1 MAIQA
6 RTKGWEKESKIN
18 PDYEYERLVKLE
30 NKFNIIPWM
39 NKGERE
45 GYLYNIVPTTMNV
58 VIKNS
63 NKSQKKTGVHM
74 YFVSDNNKTWRI
86 TLFYRPYFY
95 LKTKNIHNYEAVT
108 KFLKKEL
115 DKHNVEI
122 DYVKKEDLS
131 LYDHL
136 NRKRSYLSNIF
147 FKLSFDTIENL
158 VNARDMLS
166 KIIEKNKKNKEKNN
180 CHNDTHIFNDDD
192 FSHSKMEFS
201 YINDFS
207 YTKYEENK
215 RKQNGGGIHIGIATG
230 NVTNGGNNKVND
242 RDDRYTGNTI
252 KGRKKKNDNNNLIT
266 DNQILNMN
274 EIVVNMKRQIL
285 SKEEV
290 MNEIVEIYEYDV
302 KYTTRLCIDKNLRCG
317 VWYRVIRDES
327 ELYTESIYF
336 EILNKKMLA
345 PLNVLAWDIECYK
358 DELKFPDKEKDEIIL
373 ISYMYNAQGYL
384 IVNRNV
390 MSKNIREFLYKPNEE
405 YSGAGTFKIFNEE
418 NEYYLLKRFLEHIKL
433 LRIHIFVTYNGDF
446 FDIPYLCR
454 RCEINNL
461 SVPREIGFIM
471 NNKLECSCN
480 FILNIDAYKWVERDS
495 YLPNGSRTL
504 KSVCKIKLKYNPTE
518 VDPEMMVSIAKNNP
532 QHLAVY
538 SVSDAVATFYL
549 YDKFIH
555 NFLFALCS
563 IIPMNPDNV
572 LRQGSGTLCEQ
583 LLMAEAYKKNILFP
597 NKFKPIYNQYFTD
610 PENKKKYFIYDDS
623 FVGGTVQSLK
633 CGIYR
638 DDLQENFNLD
648 VDTYK
653 YLLSNID
660 NILDFWIQKDL
671 NKNCSPNDSKYVN
684 KNQILNLQHVKENI
698 MNKLQFFIENSRIS
712 ICPNIY
718 HLDVAAMY
726 PNIILSHRLQPNAI
740 ITPDHCFN
748 CSFYKQRHLCQ
759 KQMVWKRKLEISPI
773 DYGHVLSLKQDLKT
787 RLFLPQKTFFKMQN
801 KEESDSSVNDPNQE
815 VSASKKKSW
824 NELTEKQQHDEL
836 MKVIKECSQKFFKK
850 TKVAKE
856 VDASSLVCQRENPF
870 YVDTVRTFRDRRY
883 VYKKG
888 LKESEHEKRELL
900 KKSKI
905 DYIKIQELDDK
916 ILLNDSLQLAHKCI
930 LNSFY
935 GYVKRK
941 SSRWYSD
948 QMGAIVTYTGS
959 QIINGAF
966 NLINKI
972 GIPMELDTDG
982 IWCMLPKNFPEIYDL
997 YILDKNAMNKINMY
1011 EGKTEEELKNDIH
1024 IKKVEFEFPTNILNF
1039 EMHKK
1044 WTNDQYLV
1052 YNESIDDYECISK
1065 NEIFFELDGP
1075 WHGMFLP
1082 ASEKS
1087 DDLLKKRYVVFN
1099 DKYKISELKGFEIKR
1114 RGELRIIQKFQSEIF
1129 NHFLKGKT
1137 KEESYYYASLT
1148 ANKWKNLIDT
1158 KAIDI
1163 DNDDELFDLIL
1174 AKKVLNKSVKEQP
1187 NAKSFGITT
1196 AKRLSELLSNA
1207 SYVEDNNVSTQFI
1220 VASKPVGSDITF
1232 RAIPIQ
1238 IFKTN
1243 VETQIFYLS
1252 KWLGMKFPPNAA
1264 VNVRDIIDW
1273 EYYKQKL
1280 EVQILKLVIIPAI
1293 KQNINNPITS
1303 ISVPEWLKKQI
1314 NISEGKQKKI
1324 TAFFLKRDV
1333 KKEGAIADTSGET
1346 SAEATADAS
1355 DNASGVNN
1363 ADENSSIS
1371 KATSGC
1377 DTIERNASRKPSDT
1391 TTTEVATAT
1400 KEAERKKID
1409 PSEQSVE
1416 KRSPFPV
1423 GEDLLNASIETCGKK
1438 KRLLEHCRL
1447 DNFISKKKKLILL
1460 SDDTMYGGSMQ
1471 KSAGILGYRRGTPFY
1486 GHGERGN
1493 NIIFMNHDKV
1503 NINNL
1508 KQKDLYNLCEKD
1520 FSKWMLVNNKIWKNN
1535 RNQIKKFKTE
1545 IKSRRKKISFKK
1557 GNDGQEEKS
1566 NAHKL
1571 AKLEAKHMHIIQNAM
1586 DIVYLYKKVKKKKAP
1601 KKKRGANAM
1610 NNNANS
1616 NHSQYVSKG
1625 EKQTLLKPYLKYF
1638 KYETESDSSEEDEG
1652 EDDVED
1658 EDEPF
1663 NDKDIIDENDDDGIY
1678 YAIVSLKNMNK
1689 FYKIKLQVYRHIYI
1703 NNYEPLDIKSNN
1715 KITIKLVASNNENG
1729 IFKSNTYANCFLP
1742 RNIKIFN
1749 LYEFIMKE
1757 KYFNKYVINT
1767 LNANYHDSIIS
1778 VYETKIPLYF
1788 DFLSRYG
1795 NSVEIDTNNY
1805 SSIFEENKS
1814 FKSHCFTK
1822 VEKDK
1827 GRNISQ
1833 EYLDDIHI
1841 VYVHIFHTVID
1852 NVCNR
1857 IFINVFDQYEENS
1870 DCHLLGN
1877 KIMFSGLGKEDD
1889 FDPYEPFIRFLKLG
1903 QYYDDLKSRQ
1913 PATDV
1918 TCETRTTV
1926 PTAPAPA
1933 PPFAPSLPFATI
1945 GATVRNE
1952 RLTEEELR
1960 SLFDRDFFIQK
1971 VQRDLLFMYHYRK
1984 FDIYYED
1991 SSNVYKV
1998 LEYLDLYLNKYRSNI
2013 LTGKRKY
2020 IFYVCSTIDRKK
2032 LGWWST
2038 NKYFPCYFYKFENF
2052 SKYQNVNRKNYK
2064 KDVFNLS
2071 LELFFENYHK
2081 VEEDINFSRISNI
2094 PLFNLLNVSNK
2105 NEKHKF
2111 IYDTL
2116 YASFLKRYK
2125 GILWLSYF
2133 GNYDLG
2139 IPCLNINNFC
2149 DYDLVKKNIDIVNQG
2164 IYRGYIVHLFFNE
2177 SLIFNS
2183 VRLFTKY
2190 TNVQNTN
2197 EYTTFTNTKTNNKK
2211 DIRERHKKYSLKKKR
2226 NHKNSTYSISKNKM
2240 EHEEYRPY
2248 PYGEF
2253 EDDDVFVGEDY
2264 HPPYEMDY
2272 DDGDDGDNGDV
2283 GDDGV
2288 AGHAGGDDDDDDD
2301 DDLSTTDDNKVA
2313 FSCAN
2318 KVEEEQADELSDLNE
2333 RKNLIKNKYDIN
2345 TIVEQNSHVSQF
2357 SNFAFKLL
2365 GQSLEY
2371 LISKVSSLSMLITT
2385 KTFESISDIFTSFYS
2400 WISNNSSLL
2409 YDVALYNKVL
2419 ECSEMYQNN
2428 LINIMKKKFNANII
2442 YADLRNFIISFNEF
2456 SVISGRNILKNLI
2469 KYFSHTDSI
2478 YANVPF
2484 YIKQEY
2490 IAACQF
2496 DKYNFIRYKEYTNP
2510 NEENTDENLKII
2522 EYLPPI
2528 CESFLRYVLDV
2539 ITLNP
2544 LQDII
2549 TYYEK
2554 NENKNENKNE
2564 SEKNMC
2570 HINLGKEL
2578 NENNKNDEM
2587 QKDEKNYF
2595 NVILKTDKLTDKINL
2610 AQKANLKYIYDRSFD
2625 DLNEVCESFSLINE
2639 NVDVL
2644 SYKMEEKLKDLWFMP
2659 GNIYKKVK
2667 KSIKYKKYLVENY
2680 WPYDDD
2686 EMDENNM
2693 NLAPFLFPQTL
2704 GNLAKTESN
2713 WRLEIVKFCIFLM
2726 QNDKLLNLENENSN
2740 EAFHEKR
2747 HELYE
2752 IVGDSEYNRKNT
2764 HWKSP
2769 CHELILK
2776 DIFCEN
2782 CTSVYHMNV
2791 VTSLVEAEIN
2801 GKSSF
2806 IWLCKNCNSKYDNE
2820 FIELKI
2826 LSLLQ
2831 ETFDAYNAQDLVCNN
2846 CNAIKSFHRR
2856 AICKCGQKFVP
2867 RLEIANWTRTLEIME
2882 NLATMLN
2889 MPILL
2894 DVLKS
2899 MKTYLI

>member
-1 MAIQA
+1 MTTQA
-6 RTKGWEKESKIN
+6 RTKGWERDSKVN
-18 PDYEYERLVKLE
+18 ADYEYERLIKLE
-30 NKFNIIPWM
+30 NKFNIKPWLS
-39 NKGERE
+39 KGQKE
-45 GYLYNIVPTTMNV
+45 GYLYNIVPTVLNV
-58 VIKNS
+58 VVKNS

-74 YFVSDNNKTWRI
+74 YFVSDNNKTWRL
-86 TLFYRPYFY
+86 TMFYRPYFY

-108 KFLKKEL
+108 KYLRKEL
-115 DKHNVEI
+115 DKYNVEI

-136 NRKRSYLSNIF
+136 NKKRSYLSNIF

-158 VNARDMLS
+158 LNARDFIS
-166 KIIEKNKKNKEKNN
+166 KIIERNKKNKERNN
-180 CHNDTHIFNDDD
+180 TSNADKHIFNE
-192 FSHSKMEFS
+192 FEYELSQSKL
-201 YINDFS
+201 DFS
-207 YTKYEENK
+207 YKHDTPYNKYDQTRETGVVTKSEVGNAKREEQRDPKKTHTFN
-215 RKQNGGGIHIGIATG
+215 NNTGDLGGRT
-230 NVTNGGNNKVND
+230 
-242 RDDRYTGNTI
+242 
-252 KGRKKKNDNNNLIT
+252 KKNDAHVT
-266 DNQILNMN
+266 VSTPKLNMN
-274 EIVVNMKRQIL
+274 EIIINTKKQIL
-285 SKEEV
+285 SKEEILQ
-290 MNEIVEIYEYDV
+290 EITEIYEYDV
-302 KYTTRLCIDKNLRCG
+302 KYTTRICIDQNIRCG
-317 VWYRVIRDES
+317 LWYRITRDED
-327 ELYTESIYF
+327 ELYTETEAVHF
-336 EILNKKMLA
+336 EVLNKKVLA

-405 YSGAGTFKIFNEE
+405 YSGAGTFKIFNEQ
-418 NEYYLLKRFLEHIKL
+418 NEYFLLKRFLEHIRILK
-433 LRIHIFVTYNGDF
+433 IHIFVTYNGDF
-446 FDIPYLCR
+446 FDIPYLFR

-461 SVPREIGFIM
+461 SVPKEIGFIM
-471 NNKLECSCN
+471 NYTKQECACN

-518 VDPEMMVSIAKNNP
+518 VDPELMVSIAKKNP

-597 NKFKPIYNQYFTD
+597 NKFKPAYNQYFTD
-610 PENKKKYFIYDDS
+610 VESKKKYFIYDDS

-638 DDLQENFNLD
+638 DDLKEHFNLD

-653 YLLSNID
+653 YLVENVD
-660 NILDFWIQKDL
+660 NIIDFWVQKDL
-671 NKNCSPNDSKYVN
+671 NKNCSPSDPKYIN
-684 KNQILNLQHVKENI
+684 KNQIINLKQIKNDIIDKLN
-698 MNKLQFFIENSRIS
+698 FFIHNPSIS

-740 ITPDHCFN
+740 VTQDHCFN

-773 DYGHVLSLKQDLKT
+773 DYGHVLSLMQDLKT
-787 RLFLPQKTFFKMQN
+787 RLFYPQKSYFKMNN
-801 KEESDSSVNDPNQE
+801 KEESDSSTNEN
-815 VSASKKKSW
+815 SADVPLSKKKSW

-836 MKVIKECSQKFFKK
+836 MIVIKECSQRVFKK

-888 LKESEHEKRELL
+888 LKECEHEKKELL
-900 KKSKI
+900 KAKKI
-905 DYIKIQELDDK
+905 DYMKIQELDDK

-972 GIPMELDTDG
+972 GIPVELDTDG
-982 IWCMLPKNFPEIYDL
+982 IWCMLPKKFPEIYDM
-997 YILDKNAMNKINMY
+997 YIVEKSRLNNMKEY
-1011 EGKTEEELKNDIH
+1011 EDKTEEELKNDASV
-1024 IKKVEFEFPTNILNF
+1024 KKVEFEFPTNILNF

-1044 WTNDQYLV
+1044 WTNHQYLI
-1052 YNESIDDYECISK
+1052 YNENTDDYECISK

-1087 DDLLKKRYVVFN
+1087 DELLKKRYVVFN

-1148 ANKWKNLIDT
+1148 ANKWKNLIDS
-1158 KAIDI
+1158 KAVDI

-1196 AKRLSELLSNA
+1196 AKRLSELLCNT

-1220 VASKPVGSDITF
+1220 VASKPIGSDITF

-1243 VETQIFYLS
+1243 VETQIHYLG
-1252 KWLGMKFPPNAA
+1252 KWLGVTFPPDVP

-1273 EYYKQKL
+1273 DYYKQKL

-1324 TAFFLKRDV
+1324 TAFFVKKNV
-1333 KKEGAIADTSGET
+1333 KKECISND
-1346 SAEATADAS
+1346 EA
-1355 DNASGVNN
+1355 
-1363 ADENSSIS
+1363 NSSTPL
-1371 KATSGC
+1371 KGEM
-1377 DTIERNASRKPSDT
+1377 DEQEN
-1391 TTTEVATAT
+1391 E
-1400 KEAERKKID
+1400 KKLKVDD
-1409 PSEQSVE
+1409 PSLRSLEKKSPFQVDATFTAMNISSESLHKDAPPVGSK
-1416 KRSPFPV
+1416 KRSLD
-1423 GEDLLNASIETCGKK
+1423 EC
-1438 KRLLEHCRL
+1438 LLE
-1447 DNFISKKKKLILL
+1447 NFISKRKKLGQLHDNSMAAL
-1460 SDDTMYGGSMQ
+1460 THGNSGSMIY
-1471 KSAGILGYRRGTPFY
+1471 K
-1486 GHGERGN
+1486 
-1493 NIIFMNHDKV
+1493 KV
-1503 NINNL
+1503 NSFDNYLDNNNVIIINHEKISNL
-1508 KQKDLYNLCEKD
+1508 KYTELLEIFQTD
-1520 FSKWMLVNNKIWKNN
+1520 FKKWMQINSRIWKNN
-1535 RNQIKKFKTE
+1535 RSQIRKIRNE
-1545 IKSRRKKISFKK
+1545 DKSKRKKYPLGDEEEDQQGRKK
-1557 GNDGQEEKS
+1557 TGANSLSYHTDVDDEKNNS
-1566 NAHKL
+1566 QKL
-1571 AKLEAKHMHIIQNAM
+1571 SKLEPKYLHSIQNAM
-1586 DIVYLYKKVKKKKAP
+1586 DIVHLYKKVKRKKVVPTPTPRKG
-1601 KKKRGANAM
+1601 KHSVM
-1610 NNNANS
+1610 NPSSSAGGGNSSNSPINNPTKN
-1616 NHSQYVSKG
+1616 
-1625 EKQTLLKPYLKYF
+1625 EKQTLLKPYLEYF
-1638 KYETESDSSEEDEG
+1638 KHETESDSSSDEG
-1652 EDDVED
+1652 
-1658 EDEPF
+1658 
-1663 NDKDIIDENDDDGIY
+1663 DIFSDRNVIDENDDDGIY

-1689 FYKIKLQVYRHIYI
+1689 FYKIKIQIYRHIYI
-1703 NNYEPLDIKSNN
+1703 NNYDPLDIKSNN
-1715 KITIKLVASNNENG
+1715 KITIKLVSSSGSSNSPGSEN
-1729 IFKSNTYANCFLP
+1729 IKFHANAFAHCFLP
-1742 RNIKIFN
+1742 RNVKIFN
-1749 LYEFIMKE
+1749 LYEFIMSE
-1757 KYFNKYVINT
+1757 RYFNRYVVNT
-1767 LNANYHDSIIS
+1767 LNANYHESIVS

-1795 NSVEIDTNNY
+1795 NSVEIDSNNY
-1805 SSIFEENKS
+1805 NSIFDENKC
-1814 FKSHCFTK
+1814 FKSHCFSR
-1822 VEKDK
+1822 VEKNKLKNVSLD
-1827 GRNISQ
+1827 
-1833 EYLDDIHI
+1833 YLDDVHFIYI
-1841 VYVHIFHTVID
+1841 HIFHTLVN

-1857 IFINVFDQYEENS
+1857 IFVGVYDQFEENS
-1870 DCHLLGN
+1870 DDQLFGCKL
-1877 KIMFSGLGKEDD
+1877 MFSGVGKENDSS
-1889 FDPYEPFIRFLKLG
+1889 FDPYEVFFKFTHLEDGTSMNNAAHSTHLTGR
-1903 QYYDDLKSRQ
+1903 
-1913 PATDV
+1913 
-1918 TCETRTTV
+1918 
-1926 PTAPAPA
+1926 PAPNQRREHLIDKNFFIKNV
-1933 PPFAPSLPFATI
+1933 P
-1945 GATVRNE
+1945 
-1952 RLTEEELR
+1952 
-1960 SLFDRDFFIQK
+1960 RDF
-1971 VQRDLLFMYHYRK
+1971 LFLYHYRK
-1984 FDIYYED
+1984 FETYFED
-1991 SSNVYKV
+1991 NTNVYKV
-1998 LEYLDLYLNKYRSNI
+1998 LEHLDIYLNKYRGNM
-2013 LTGKRKY
+2013 LTGKKKY
-2020 IFYVCSTIDRKK
+2020 IFYVSSTIDKNK

-2038 NKYFPCYFYKFENF
+2038 NKYFPCYFYKFENAA
-2052 SKYQNVNRKNYK
+2052 KYQNVSRISYK
-2064 KDVFNLS
+2064 KDAFNLS
-2071 LELFFENYHK
+2071 LQLFYDNYHK
-2081 VEEDINFSRISNI
+2081 VEEDLNFSRISNI
-2094 PLFNLLNVSNK
+2094 PLFNLLNVNK
-2105 NEKHKF
+2105 KNQKHKF

-2116 YASFLKRYK
+2116 YASFLKKYK

-2133 GNYDLG
+2133 GHYDLG

-2149 DYDLVKKNIDIVNQG
+2149 DYDLVKKNNDIINQG

-2190 TNVQNTN
+2190 ANVKASTEYYHSSVPRKNTHI
-2197 EYTTFTNTKTNNKK
+2197 KK
-2211 DIRERHKKYSLKKKR
+2211 GDHRGGGGGTEHDAAAKWRHRMKYAKQDYQIEDGLD
-2226 NHKNSTYSISKNKM
+2226 
-2240 EHEEYRPY
+2240 
-2248 PYGEF
+2248 
-2253 EDDDVFVGEDY
+2253 EDD
-2264 HPPYEMDY
+2264 M
-2272 DDGDDGDNGDV
+2272 
-2283 GDDGV
+2283 
-2288 AGHAGGDDDDDDD
+2288 
-2301 DDLSTTDDNKVA
+2301 STTDDNY
-2313 FSCAN
+2313 N
-2318 KVEEEQADELSDLNE
+2318 KLGGNAHRKGKRGMTQHKMDDATKRDGRENSDNEWDDDMEGEDEENNLSNLNE
-2333 RKNLIKNKYDIN
+2333 KKNIVKNKYDIN

-2357 SNFAFKLL
+2357 SNHAFKIL
-2365 GQSLEY
+2365 GKSLEY
-2371 LISKVSSLSMLITT
+2371 LISKISSLSMLITN
-2385 KTFESISDIFTSFYS
+2385 KTFESISEIFTSFYS
-2400 WISNNSSLL
+2400 WVSNNSSLL

-2419 ECSEMYQNN
+2419 ECTEIYQNN

-2442 YADLRNFIISFNEF
+2442 FADSRNFVISFNEF
-2456 SVISGRNILKNLI
+2456 SVVSGRNILKGLI
-2469 KYFSHTDSI
+2469 QYFSHRDSI

-2496 DKYNFIRYKEYTNP
+2496 DKYNFIRYKEYSNP

-2549 TYYEK
+2549 TMYDKLDPPCAKQMEGGVLTLSSPGK
-2554 NENKNENKNE
+2554 PITVDEQNDKKIGDQTE
-2564 SEKNMC
+2564 SNR
-2570 HINLGKEL
+2570 
-2578 NENNKNDEM
+2578 
-2587 QKDEKNYF
+2587 KDEKNYF
-2595 NVILKTDKLTDKINL
+2595 NMVLKSDKLTDKINL
-2610 AQKANLKYIYDRSFD
+2610 TQKAQLKYIYDNSFD
-2625 DLNEVCESFSLINE
+2625 DMDEVCESLALINE

-2644 SYKMEEKLKDLWFMP
+2644 SYKLEEKLKDLWFMP
-2659 GNIYKKVK
+2659 GHIYKKIK

-2680 WPYDDD
+2680 WPYDDEEMD
-2686 EMDENNM
+2686 EMDESNINM
-2693 NLAPFLFPQTL
+2693 VPFLFPKTL
-2704 GNLAKTESN
+2704 GNLAKRENN

-2726 QNDKLLNLENENSN
+2726 QNDKLLNLENENCN

-2747 HELYE
+2747 HELFE
-2752 IVGDSEYNRKNT
+2752 IVGDSEYNRKNSL
-2764 HWKSP
+2764 WKSP
-2769 CHELILK
+2769 CPELILK

-2782 CTSVYHMNV
+2782 CSSVYHMNV

-2801 GKSSF
+2801 GKPSF
-2806 IWLCKNCNSKYDNE
+2806 IWLCKNCNSKYDND

-2846 CNAIKSFHRR
+2846 CNAIKSFYRR
-2856 AICKCGQKFVP
+2856 AICKCGQTFTP
-2867 RLEIANWTRTLEIME
+2867 RLDITNWKRTLEIME
-2882 NLATMLN
+2882 NLGTMLN

-2894 DVLKS
+2894 DVLNS
-2899 MKTYLI
+2899 MKTYLV

>member
-1 MAIQA
+1 MTTQA
-6 RTKGWEKESKIN
+6 RTKGWEKDSKIN
-18 PDYEYERLVKLE
+18 ADYEYERLIKLE
-30 NKFNIIPWM
+30 NKFNIKPWLS
-39 NKGERE
+39 KGKKE
-45 GYLYNIVPTTMNV
+45 GYLYNIVPTTLNV
-58 VIKNS
+58 VVNSS
-63 NKSQKKTGVHM
+63 NKFQKKTGVHM
-74 YFVSDNNKTWRI
+74 YFVSDNNKTWRL

-95 LKTKNIHNYEAVT
+95 MKTKNIHNYEAVA
-108 KFLKKEL
+108 KYLKKEL
-115 DKHNVEI
+115 DKNNVEI

-136 NRKRSYLSNIF
+136 NKKRSYLSNIF

-158 VNARDMLS
+158 MNARDFLS
-166 KIIEKNKKNKEKNN
+166 KIIEKNKKNKKHNN
-180 CHNDTHIFNDDD
+180 SSNNDKHIFNECEYEL
-192 FSHSKMEFS
+192 SQSKLEFS
-201 YINDFS
+201 YKHDFS
-207 YTKYEENK
+207 YTKYDEQEDSGWAK
-215 RKQNGGGIHIGIATG
+215 KSHDAVSSSPSGHRVDKEKQNDQKKG
-230 NVTNGGNNKVND
+230 NIVTNSADKE
-242 RDDRYTGNTI
+242 RDS
-252 KGRKKKNDNNNLIT
+252 KKNDAHAT
-266 DNQILNMN
+266 MSNQKLNMN
-274 EIVVNMKRQIL
+274 EIVVNTKRQIL
-285 SKEEV
+285 SKEEI
-290 MNEIVEIYEYDV
+290 MDEIVEIYEYDV
-302 KYTTRLCIDKNLRCG
+302 KYITRICIDKNIRCG
-317 VWYRVIRDES
+317 VWYKVTRDEE
-327 ELYTESIYF
+327 ELYTESIHF
-336 EILNKKMLA
+336 EILNKKVLA

-390 MSKNIREFLYKPNEE
+390 MSKNITEFLYKPNEE
-405 YSGAGTFKIFNEE
+405 YSGAGTFKIFNEQ
-418 NEYYLLKRFLEHIKL
+418 NEYFLLKRFLEHIKIL
-433 LRIHIFVTYNGDF
+433 KIHIFVTYNGDF

-461 SVPREIGFIM
+461 SVPKEIGFIM
-471 NNKLECSCN
+471 NNNKQECSCN

-518 VDPEMMVSIAKNNP
+518 VDPEQMVPIARKNP

-597 NKFKPIYNQYFTD
+597 NKSKPVYNQYFTD
-610 PENKKKYFIYDDS
+610 FENKKKYFIYDDS

-638 DDLQENFNLD
+638 DDLKEYFNLD
-648 VDTYK
+648 VDAYK
-653 YLLSNID
+653 HMLNNID
-660 NILDFWIQKDL
+660 SIIDFWIHKDL
-671 NKNCSPNDSKYVN
+671 NKNNSVNDNKYIN
-684 KNQILNLQHVKENI
+684 KNQIINLKKI
-698 MNKLQFFIENSRIS
+698 KSDIINKLNFFIQNPKINT
-712 ICPNIY
+712 CPNIY

-787 RLFLPQKTFFKMQN
+787 RLFYPQKSYFKTN
-801 KEESDSSVNDPNQE
+801 NNEDSDKSTNDNLLDVPI
-815 VSASKKKSW
+815 SKKKSW
-824 NELTEKQQHDEL
+824 NELTEKQQHEEL
-836 MKVIKECSQKFFKK
+836 MKVIKDCSQKVFKK

-856 VDASSLVCQRENPF
+856 VDAASLVCQRENPF

-883 VYKKG
+883 VYKKA
-888 LKESEHEKRELL
+888 LKECEHEKKELL
-900 KKSKI
+900 KAKKI

-982 IWCMLPKNFPEIYDL
+982 IWCMLPKQFPEIYEVL
-997 YILDKNAMNKINMY
+997 ILEKNELNRLKEYENKS
-1011 EGKTEEELKNDIH
+1011 EEELKNDSNVR
-1024 IKKVEFEFPTNILNF
+1024 KVEFEFPTNILNF
-1039 EMHKK
+1039 QVHKK

-1052 YNESIDDYECISK
+1052 YNENTDDYECISK

-1158 KAIDI
+1158 KAVDI

-1174 AKKVLNKSVKEQP
+1174 SKKVLNKSVKEQP

-1196 AKRLSELLSNA
+1196 AKRLSELLSNS

-1220 VASKPVGSDITF
+1220 VASKPIGSDITF

-1243 VETQIFYLS
+1243 VETQIHYLG
-1252 KWLGMKFPPNAA
+1252 KWLGVKLPPNVP

-1273 EYYKQKL
+1273 DYYKQKL

-1324 TAFFLKRDV
+1324 TAFFV
-1333 KKEGAIADTSGET
+1333 KKNLKKECVS
-1346 SAEATADAS
+1346 
-1355 DNASGVNN
+1355 N
-1363 ADENSSIS
+1363 ENDSSITPTKEILNTDLHP
-1371 KATSGC
+1371 KA
-1377 DTIERNASRKPSDT
+1377 E
-1391 TTTEVATAT
+1391 TAT
-1400 KEAERKKID
+1400 EEEDITWKKDDPSKRSLEKKSPFQVKEDETCTAPSSLSNATNPKKRSIEQVLLENLISKRKKLG
-1409 PSEQSVE
+1409 Q
-1416 KRSPFPV
+1416 
-1423 GEDLLNASIETCGKK
+1423 LNKSN
-1438 KRLLEHCRL
+1438 L
-1447 DNFISKKKKLILL
+1447 DHSNS
-1460 SDDTMYGGSMQ
+1460 GSMVY
-1471 KSAGILGYRRGTPFY
+1471 KKVNSLDAYL
-1486 GHGERGN
+1486 EKNN
-1493 NIIFMNHDKV
+1493 NIIIINHEKI

-1508 KQKDLYNLCEKD
+1508 KYTELLEMFETD
-1520 FSKWMLVNNKIWKNN
+1520 FKKWIQINNAIWKNN
-1535 RNQIKKFKTE
+1535 RSQIKKIRNEGKFK
-1545 IKSRRKKISFKK
+1545 RKKYSLQDERNEKEKK
-1557 GNDGQEEKS
+1557 NNGATSGANVGAHFGAYIGDDDEKTNSQKMS
-1566 NAHKL
+1566 N
-1571 AKLEAKHMHIIQNAM
+1571 LEPKYLHVIQNDM
-1586 DIVYLYKKVKKKKAP
+1586 DIVYLYKKVKKKKTTSHF
-1601 KKKRGANAM
+1601 KKGKNIGTNASFTSGGMNSYSPM
-1610 NNNANS
+1610 NNN
-1616 NHSQYVSKG
+1616 SKSD
-1625 EKQTLLKPYLKYF
+1625 KHTLLKPYLKYF
-1638 KYETESDSSEEDEG
+1638 KHETDSDSSNDEN
-1652 EDDVED
+1652 DI
-1658 EDEPF
+1658 F
-1663 NDKDIIDENDDDGIY
+1663 NDTNNVLDENDDDGIY

-1689 FYKIKLQVYRHIYI
+1689 FYKIKIQVYRHIYI
-1703 NNYEPLDIKSNN
+1703 NNYDPLDIKSNS
-1715 KITIKLVASNNENG
+1715 KITINLVSSSGLSGSSNNENF
-1729 IFKSNTYANCFLP
+1729 IFHSNAFANCFLP
-1742 RNIKIFN
+1742 RNVKIFN
-1749 LYEFIMKE
+1749 LYEFIMSE
-1757 KYFNKYVINT
+1757 KYFNRYVVNT
-1767 LNANYHDSIIS
+1767 LNANYHESIVS

-1795 NSVEIDTNNY
+1795 NSVEIDSTNYN
-1805 SSIFEENKS
+1805 SIFDENKC
-1814 FKSHCFTK
+1814 FKSHCFSK
-1822 VEKDK
+1822 VEKNK
-1827 GRNISQ
+1827 IKNVSQ
-1833 EYLDDIHI
+1833 DYLDDIHI
-1841 VYVHIFHTVID
+1841 IHIHIFHTLID
-1852 NVCNR
+1852 TVCNR
-1857 IFINVFDQYEENS
+1857 IFISVYDQFEENS
-1870 DCHLLGN
+1870 DDLSIGN
-1877 KIMFSGLGKEDD
+1877 KIMFSGIPSDKN
-1889 FDPYEPFIRFLKLG
+1889 FDPYETFIKFLQLQEHYAHFKDNITFDTNANGIFTNNTTSGNFFTKNKDIHNDQSKLF
-1903 QYYDDLKSRQ
+1903 Y
-1913 PATDV
+1913 TDQIE
-1918 TCETRTTV
+1918 ETNKKQI
-1926 PTAPAPA
+1926 
-1933 PPFAPSLPFATI
+1933 LDH
-1945 GATVRNE
+1945 
-1952 RLTEEELR
+1952 
-1960 SLFDRDFFIQK
+1960 LFDKNFFIK
-1971 VQRDLLFMYHYRK
+1971 NVQRDLLFLYHYRK
-1984 FDIYYED
+1984 FDTYYE
-1991 SSNVYKV
+1991 SNSNVYKV
-1998 LEYLDLYLNKYRSNI
+1998 LEYLDLYLNKYRNNMLS
-2013 LTGKRKY
+2013 GKKKY
-2020 IFYVCSTIDRKK
+2020 IFYVSSTIDKKK

-2038 NKYFPCYFYKFENF
+2038 GKYFPCYFKKFEN
-2052 SKYQNVNRKNYK
+2052 SGKYQNISRVSYK
-2064 KDVFNLS
+2064 QDAFNLS
-2071 LELFFENYHK
+2071 LQLFFENYHK
-2081 VEEDINFSRISNI
+2081 VEEDLNFSRISNI
-2094 PLFNLLNVSNK
+2094 PLFNLLNVNK
-2105 NEKHKF
+2105 KNQKHKF
-2111 IYDTL
+2111 IYDIL
-2116 YASFLKRYK
+2116 YASFLKKYK

-2149 DYDLVKKNIDIVNQG
+2149 DYDLVKKNSDIINQG

-2190 TNVQNTN
+2190 ANANSSKEYYNPTISGKNSHMKKNYHKRVQNGDMVKN
-2197 EYTTFTNTKTNNKK
+2197 
-2211 DIRERHKKYSLKKKR
+2211 RHPMK
-2226 NHKNSTYSISKNKM
+2226 HTKNSVRKNV
-2240 EHEEYRPY
+2240 EEDLDA
-2248 PYGEF
+2248 
-2253 EDDDVFVGEDY
+2253 DD
-2264 HPPYEMDY
+2264 M
-2272 DDGDDGDNGDV
+2272 
-2283 GDDGV
+2283 
-2288 AGHAGGDDDDDDD
+2288 
-2301 DDLSTTDDNKVA
+2301 STTDDNNSKIGTYGNRKGREGSVSENLDRGTKKND
-2313 FSCAN
+2313 FYDDN
-2318 KVEEEQADELSDLNE
+2318 EMQENNGLSDFSE
-2333 RKNLIKNKYDIN
+2333 KKNLIKNKYDIN
-2345 TIVEQNSHVSQF
+2345 SIVEQNSHVSQF

-2371 LISKVSSLSMLITT
+2371 LISKISSLSMLITN
-2385 KTFESISDIFTSFYS
+2385 KTFESISDIFTSFYFWVS
-2400 WISNNSSLL
+2400 SNSSLL

-2419 ECSEMYQNN
+2419 ECSEIYQNN

-2442 YADLRNFIISFNEF
+2442 FADLRNLVISFNEF

-2469 KYFSHTDSI
+2469 KYFSHSDSI

-2496 DKYNFIRYKEYTNP
+2496 DKYNFIRYKEYSNP

-2544 LQDII
+2544 LQDIVAL
-2549 TYYEK
+2549 YEK
-2554 NENKNENKNE
+2554 WNHHNNKQSEAENKLTLSSEPAKMDEQNNNEASKPNQT
-2564 SEKNMC
+2564 NM
-2570 HINLGKEL
+2570 
-2578 NENNKNDEM
+2578 
-2587 QKDEKNYF
+2587 KDEKNYF
-2595 NVILKTDKLTDKINL
+2595 NIILKTDKLTDKINL
-2610 AQKANLKYIYDRSFD
+2610 AQRAQLKYIYDNSFD
-2625 DLNEVCESFSLINE
+2625 DLGEVCESFALINE

-2644 SYKMEEKLKDLWFMP
+2644 SYKIEEKLKDLWFMP
-2659 GNIYKKVK
+2659 GIIYKKIK

-2686 EMDENNM
+2686 DDEIDENNM
-2693 NLAPFLFPQTL
+2693 SMVPFLFPKTL
-2704 GNLAKTESN
+2704 GNLAKRESN
-2713 WRLEIVKFCIFLM
+2713 WKLEIVKFCIFLM
-2726 QNDKLLNLENENSN
+2726 ENDKLLNLENENCN

-2747 HELYE
+2747 HELFE
-2752 IVGDSEYNRKNT
+2752 IIGDCEYNRKNS

-2769 CHELILK
+2769 CQELILK

-2782 CTSVYHMNV
+2782 CSSVYHMNV

-2801 GKSSF
+2801 GKASF

-2831 ETFDAYNAQDLVCNN
+2831 ETFDAYNAQDLVCKN
-2846 CNAIKSFHRR
+2846 CNSIKSFYRR
-2856 AICKCGQKFVP
+2856 AICKCGQTFMP
-2867 RLEIANWTRTLEIME
+2867 RLDIANWTRTLEIME

-2894 DVLKS
+2894 DALKS
-2899 MKTYLI
+2899 MKTYLV